1 MKKSTLISAI
11 FMSLFLTTLPI
22 SSKAVD
28 IAFCFIP
35 GSYGNQQV
43 ISGCRGTSPSTFC
56 ADNGFIVGSVD
67 FNQLFCIDRN
77 CVVADETQCRACSQ
91 GFYIKQGRCYTC
103 PSGASCDGYT
113 IQCADG
119 YFHDGSKCQR
129 CDSSCKTCSG
139 TKNTQCTSCYAG
151 YSNVDGECIADISE
165 PTKTNTVNSCPS
177 RMTLSSDGC
186 CCINK

>member
-1 MKKSTLISAI
+1 MISLLISLLSPLIAK
-11 FMSLFLTTLPI
+11 SKCYLPEGNRYELI
-22 SSKAVD
+22 WDNCVCQD
-28 IAFCFIP
+28 
-35 GSYGNQQV
+35 YG
-43 ISGCRGTSPSTFC
+43 
-56 ADNGFIVGSVD
+56 
-67 FNQLFCIDRN
+67 FNINYKDYWGDYVCMDRN
-77 CVVADETQCRACSQ
+77 CMVGKNSGNASDDVKCLACAQ
-91 GFYIKQGRCYTC
+91 GFYISGNFCMPC

-113 IQCADG
+113 IQCGDG

-151 YSNVDGECIADISE
+151 YSLSSGACVKDEAE